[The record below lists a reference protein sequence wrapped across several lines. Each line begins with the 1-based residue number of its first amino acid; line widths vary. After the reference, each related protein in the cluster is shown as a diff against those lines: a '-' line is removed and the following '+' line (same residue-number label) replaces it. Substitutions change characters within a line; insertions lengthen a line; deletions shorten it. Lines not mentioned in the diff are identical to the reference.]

1 MTNVS
6 PISRLVTRNQPGCAA
21 TDVHSLFAA
30 YSEAKDVWDRTKIE
44 ANRQRAMRAYNAW
57 ITNSFPRDQQE
68 ALLLR
73 STSNWGFN

>member
-1 MTNVS
+1 MSV
-6 PISRLVTRNQPGCAA
+6 PYLRLVTRNQGDCA
-21 TDVHSLFAA
+21 TDAHALFAA
-30 YSEAKDVWDRTKIE
+30 YSELKDVWHRTRLE

-57 ITNSFPRDQQE
+57 IVASFPKHQQE

>member
-1 MTNVS
+1 MSV
-6 PISRLVTRNQPGCAA
+6 PYLRLVTHNQPGCA
-21 TDVHSLFAA
+21 TDTHALFAA
-30 YSEAKDVWDRTKIE
+30 YSESKEIWHRTKLE

-57 ITNSFPRDQQE
+57 ITRSFPKDQQE